1 MIAPERYIHE
11 DDRLKDLASY
21 SLKDAIGEDDY
32 NNLTAIATQ
41 ICGTRISLISIVD
54 DETQW
59 FLSARGLDLEETSR
73 EASFCAHAIHEPT
86 KLFEVENT
94 AKDPRF
100 INNPFVID
108 HPHIAFYAGFPLVSN
123 QGFPL
128 GTICVLDDKP
138 NKLNEEQAKAIKA
151 LANQVVNLFE
161 LRKANKLLEKAAQN
175 LETKNREL
183 DRFASMAAH
192 DIKAPLSNITSLSN
206 LFKEE
211 YTDQL
216 DEEGQS
222 MLTLISDSTT
232 RLRLLV
238 DGLLKYSRSNDLV
251 KSEKMPIEITPFAES
266 LMTLVTSDDNCTIE
280 VYSSTEQI
288 HANKIALEQIFINL
302 FTNAIKY
309 NDKEYPLIKLA
320 VSESID
326 FYHFSICDNGPG
338 IPAANQVKV
347 FEIFETM
354 GGDDR
359 FGQKGNGIGLATVKK
374 LIETMGGEIELSSEV
389 GKGACFNFFIL
400 K

>member
-1 MIAPERYIHE
+1 MIAPERYIYE
-11 DDRLKDLASY
+11 DDRLKDLDSY

-32 NNLTAIATQ
+32 DNLTAIATQ

-59 FLSARGLDLEETSR
+59 FLSARGLDLKETSR

-138 NKLNEEQAKAIKA
+138 NKLNAEQSKAIKA
-151 LANQVVNLFE
+151 LAKQVVNLFE
-161 LRKANKLLEKAAQN
+161 LRKANKLLEKAAED
-175 LETKNREL
+175 LESKNREL

-192 DIKAPLSNITSLSN
+192 DIKAPLNNITSLSD
-206 LFKEE
+206 LLKET

-222 MLTLISDSTT
+222 ILTLISDSTN

-238 DGLLKYSRSNDLV
+238 DGLLKYSRSNELV
-251 KSEKMPIEITPFAES
+251 KSEKMPIEITAFAES
-266 LMTLVTSDDNCTIE
+266 LMTLVTSDDNCTLEIHNT
-280 VYSSTEQI
+280 TEQI
-288 HANKIALEQIFINL
+288 CANKIALEQIFINL

-309 NDKEYPLIKLA
+309 NDKEYPLIKLT
-320 VSESID
+320 VSASID
-326 FYHFSICDNGPG
+326 HYHFSICDNGPG
-338 IPAANQVKV
+338 IAIEGQAKV

-354 GGDDR
+354 GEDDR
-359 FGQKGNGIGLATVKK
+359 YGQKGNGIGLATVKK
-374 LIETMGGEIELSSEV
+374 LIETMGGKIDLSSEI
-389 GKGACFNFFIL
+389 GKGTCFNFFIT